1 MLLGAN
7 VYSQNTINGNVTD
20 ENGTP
25 LPGAT
30 ILNLETSQGST
41 SDFNGEFS
49 IEASEG
55 STLSVQYVGY
65 SSQEIQ
71 VSDNLITCKSD

>member
-1 MLLGAN
+1 MKTLKVYFLFSLMLLGAN

-41 SDFNGEFS
+41 SDFNGEF
-49 IEASEG
+49 
-55 STLSVQYVGY
+55 
-65 SSQEIQ
+65 
-71 VSDNLITCKSD
+71 